1 MLIYHV
7 SVPRKCLSNAIEHSV
22 RCFSIYSKLNSYW
35 DRVFFRHATHTHIN
49 NTTPPFTIHVLIDT
63 GMLFAAFKCCLTRRI
78 FVFVGIPFF
87 YVQATDYVTN
97 KTRSGQTT
105 RILYYWMHSTFS
117 LGNVHTLSSILVTV
131 ETFHSR

>member
-22 RCFSIYSKLNSYW
+22 RCFSIYSKLNSHW
-35 DRVFFRHATHTHIN
+35 DRVLFSTCNTHTL
-49 NTTPPFTIHVLIDT
+49 TILLLHSLYMYWLIQV
-63 GMLFAAFKCCLTRRI
+63 CCLLHSSGHARRI

-105 RILYYWMHSTFS
+105 RILYFWMHSTFS
-117 LGNVHTLSSILVTV
+117 LGNAHTLSSILVAV